1 MCRRRPRRDSL
12 LMGDNRLHAVVVGGG
27 LAGLAAALF
36 LGRRGHQVTV
46 VERDQQVPAGGP
58 DAIFSARPRPGVPQV
73 RQPHNFLGRSV
84 RVLRAEAP
92 DVLDTLVARGALR
105 IPLDLG
111 EGPGDAMLCARRPL
125 FESVIRQATAAEPN
139 VSIRDGVA
147 VTGVLVR
154 PAEVPIVTGVVTRGG
169 DTIRGDLVIDA
180 AGRRSPLPALL
191 QAHGTRPALTTS
203 QDCGLMY
210 ISRYY
215 RLRPGCGYPKV
226 DSPIMA
232 VLDWARSMAFPADNG
247 TFALLA
253 TVTAR
258 DPLRRALCT
267 ENGFDRFHAAVPAIA
282 PWALAGEPISGLRAM
297 GRLENRYRRL
307 TDSAGPIVG
316 GLVPLGDSALH
327 TNPTAGRGVS
337 LAFAQAQHL
346 ATTFGEAADPI
357 SYAAAFDAWTDA
369 NVGAWYGPQAQAD
382 ASLARRMQAAVDGR
396 PSPPPE
402 PMERLRLV
410 IFNASRTDAD
420 VALPLRRMIHLV
432 SLPKDVIGNETVRA
446 ALNALIAARP
456 ELTARA
462 AGPRR
467 EVIAAAC
474 A

>member
-1 MCRRRPRRDSL
+1 MCRSRPRRDSL
-12 LMGDNRLHAVVVGGG
+12 PMGDNRLHAVVVGGG

-36 LGRRGHQVTV
+36 LGRRGHRVTV
-46 VERDQQVPAGGP
+46 VEQDRQLPAGGP
-58 DAIFSARPRPGVPQV
+58 DAIFSACPRPGVPQA

-92 DVLDTLVARGALR
+92 DVLDALVAQGALR

-111 EGPGDAMLCARRPL
+111 EGPGDAMLCARRPV
-125 FESVIRQATAAEPN
+125 FESVIRQAAAAEPN
-139 VSIRDGVA
+139 VTIRDGVA
-147 VTGVLVR
+147 VTDVLVR
-154 PAEVPIVTGVVTRGG
+154 PAEVPVVTGVVT
-169 DTIRGDLVIDA
+169 DSSDAVRGDIVVDA

-191 QAHGTRPALTTS
+191 QARGARPAVTTS

-215 RLRPGCGYPKV
+215 RLRPGCGYPAV

-232 VLDWARSMAFPADNG
+232 VLDWARATAFPADNG

-253 TVTAR
+253 TITAR
-258 DPLRRALCT
+258 DPLRRTLCT
-267 ENGFDRFHAAVPAIA
+267 ERGFDRFHTAVPAIA
-282 PWALAGEPISGLRAM
+282 PWALTGEPISRLRAM

-307 TDSAGPIVG
+307 TDRDGPIVG
-316 GLVPLGDSALH
+316 GLVLLGDSALH

-337 LAFAQAQHL
+337 LAFAQAQRL
-346 ATTFGEAADPI
+346 AITLDKAADPI
-357 SYAAAFDAWTDA
+357 SYIAAFDAWTDA
-369 NVGAWYGPQAQAD
+369 NIGAWYGPQAQAD
-382 ASLARRMQAAVDGR
+382 ASLARRMHAVVDGK

-402 PMERLRLV
+402 PMERLRLA

-432 SLPKDVIGNETVRA
+432 SLPKDVIGNEAVRT

-467 EVIAAAC
+467 EAIAAAS